1 MFCLRMSCPSAHF
14 CICMSP
20 AFSPS
25 GCFVPPDILSS
36 QTFCFSDVLSSG
48 RLVLRMLCLWLLYHQ
63 TFCLR
68 MFCPA
73 RRYVS
78 GRFVWTPCS
87 VLCNIYVILTTLRN
101 LASIIEINLRI
112 FVVVAHIK
120 RRHSLPKIRGI
131 TVC

>member
-1 MFCLRMSCPSAHF
+1 MFCLRMSFPPEHF

-25 GCFVPPDILSS
+25 GCFVPPDLFSS
-36 QTFCFSDVLSSG
+36 RTFCPSDVLSSG

-68 MFCPA
+68 TFCLRMFCPA

-87 VLCNIYVILTTLRN
+87 VICNIYVILNTLRN
-101 LASIIEINLRI
+101 PASIIVIYLRI
-112 FVVVAHIK
+112 FVVVAHTNDATL
-120 RRHSLPKIRGI
+120 S
-131 TVC
+131 